1 MKVNL
6 KTNFRSKKGQFYL
19 LTAIIFCSVMFM
31 LLYNRQPIPKV
42 NPEFGK
48 LYNNY
53 IYEAPVAIN
62 NAIYENKNLSKN
74 FDNFTINF
82 MTFAKERNIDFRVF
96 YVLVYDDKLEV
107 VNYLKHAVN
116 ITNNNLLLNSSQKR
130 VLDKLNNLTIEYG
143 GTIYIYNI
151 TEEDIQF
158 KVLIIK

>member
-6 KTNFRSKKGQFYL
+6 KTNFKSKKGQFYL

-42 NPEFGK
+42 NPEFEK

-53 IYEAPVAIN
+53 IYEVPIAIN
-62 NAIYENKNLSKN
+62 SAIYENKNLSKN

-107 VNYLKHAVN
+107 VNYLKHVVN
-116 ITNNNLLLNSSQKR
+116 ITSSNLLLNISQKK
-130 VLDKLNNLTIEYG
+130 VLNKSNNFTIEYEG
-143 GTIYIYNI
+143 NIYTYNI
-151 TEEDIQF
+151 TNEDVQF
-158 KVLIIK
+158 KILVVK